1 MDSMVVEIL
10 NEKLREVNVNIN
22 RTENSIRTNNLRLE
36 KLKRLKAEIENAL
49 TKI

>member
-1 MDSMVVEIL
+1 MDNMVVEIL
-10 NEKLREVNVNIN
+10 NEKLKEVNVNIN
-22 RTENSIRTNNLRLE
+22 RTETSIRTNNLRLK